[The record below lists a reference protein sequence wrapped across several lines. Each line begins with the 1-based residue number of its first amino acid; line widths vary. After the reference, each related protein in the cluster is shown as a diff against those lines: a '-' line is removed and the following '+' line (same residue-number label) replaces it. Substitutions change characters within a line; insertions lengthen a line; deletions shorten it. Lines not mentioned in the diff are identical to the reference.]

1 LFDLALKHGDAIL
14 SNRTLKIAK
23 MMDKQLWDTDHPLA
37 QMGRYGMDIL
47 SKLTSS
53 RLTIDRMREMPA
65 SEIGAYFIFKTR
77 QHKS

>member
-37 QMGRYGMDIL
+37 QMGRYGLDVL
-47 SKLTSS
+47 SKLSTC
-53 RLTIDRMREMPA
+53 RLSIERMREMPA
-65 SEIGAYFIFKTR
+65 SEIGTYFIF
-77 QHKS
+77 